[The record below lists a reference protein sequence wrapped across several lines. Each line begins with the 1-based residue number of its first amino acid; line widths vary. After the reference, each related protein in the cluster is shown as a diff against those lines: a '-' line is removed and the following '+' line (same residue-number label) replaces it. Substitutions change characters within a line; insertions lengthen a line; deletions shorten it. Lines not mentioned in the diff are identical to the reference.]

1 MTSSIVWKAKGNHFL
16 KMKTTKRT
24 LIKGTYIYYFY
35 FYATNKKHFIV
46 NTSISVKSADN
57 IRILSAAMVEKAV
70 SGHPGGAMGGA
81 DFIQILYSEFL
92 KFDPTDPSWP
102 FRDRFF
108 LDPGHMSAM
117 LYSQL
122 TLCGLMSLED
132 IKAFRQWKSITPG
145 HPEVD
150 VLRGIENT
158 SGPLGLGHAFGVGAA
173 IAERFLVER
182 FGDWMSHYSYL
193 YISDGGIQEEI
204 SQGVGRIAGFLGLGN
219 VIMFYDANDVQLS
232 TTVGEVTS
240 EDTAKKYESWHWHVV
255 TIDGN
260 DEHAIRSAIK
270 ECQAVTDKPSLIIGR
285 TVMGKGAVKEDGS
298 SHEGQVETH
307 GKPLGKSKASFS
319 KTIENLGGDA
329 ANPFVIFDEVQAY
342 YKNVL
347 ADKAASAAKEK
358 ATYQIWRDNNASK
371 AEVLDQYLSGELP
384 ALDFSK
390 ITLGTNEATRN
401 ASSKAL
407 GFLAENV
414 GNMIVSSA
422 DLSNSDM
429 TEGFLKKT
437 TAFTKGNFSGA
448 FLQAGV
454 SELTMAALCTGMA
467 LHGGVIPVCA
477 TFFAFSDYMK
487 PVLRVAALMEKPV
500 KFIWTHDAFRVGE
513 DGPTHQPIEQEA
525 QLRLLEKLKNHSGL
539 PSFVAIRPAD
549 SAETVVAWEHIL
561 HINNRPSG
569 LILSR
574 QNIVDIPSE
583 SRLEDAAQ
591 LTKGAYLVHNT
602 SDQPDIIL
610 IANGSEVATLVEAT
624 PILESEYKLKVN
636 IVSVPSEGIFR
647 TQSKDYQDTILTPGV
662 PVFGLTA
669 GLPVTLESLVK
680 DNGAVFGM
688 THFGYSAPY
697 TVLDEKFGYTSKN
710 VVSQVLQLLNI
721 Q

>member
-1 MTSSIVWKAKGNHFL
+1 MAK
-16 KMKTTKRT
+16 
-24 LIKGTYIYYFY
+24 
-35 FYATNKKHFIV
+35 
-46 NTSISVKSADN
+46 SISLKSADN
-57 IRILSAAMVEKAV
+57 IRILSAAMVEKAA

-92 KFDPTDPSWP
+92 SFDPDDTSWP

-122 TLCGLMSLED
+122 TLCGWMSLDD
-132 IKAFRQWKSITPG
+132 IKNFRQWKSVTPG

-150 VLRGIENT
+150 LKRGIENT

-182 FGDWMSHYSYL
+182 FGEWMSHYAYL

-240 EDTAKKYESWHWHVV
+240 EDTAKKYESWHWHVI

-260 DEHAIRSAIK
+260 DENEIRKAIFAAQEVK
-270 ECQAVTDKPSLIIGR
+270 DKPSLIIGR
-285 TVMGKGAVKEDGS
+285 TVMGKGAVKDDGS

-307 GKPLGKSKASFS
+307 GKPLGKSKASYV
-319 KTIENLGGDA
+319 KTIENLGGNAEDPFTIFPDVA
-329 ANPFVIFDEVQAY
+329 EYYQGVLNDKRKAAADKKAIYHQWKQANPDQ
-342 YKNVL
+342 
-347 ADKAASAAKEK
+347 SA
-358 ATYQIWRDNNASK
+358 I
-371 AEVLDQYLSGELP
+371 LDQYLAGELP
-384 ALDFSK
+384 SLDFTK
-390 ITLGTNEATRN
+390 IALGANDATRN
-401 ASSKAL
+401 ASSKVL
-407 GFLAENV
+407 GYLAENV
-414 GNMIVSSA
+414 GNIIVSSA

-429 TEGFLKKT
+429 TEGFLKKSK
-437 TAFTKGNFSGA
+437 AFRKGDFSGG

-454 SELTMAALCTGMA
+454 SELTMAALSTGMA
-467 LHGGVIPVCA
+467 LHGGVIPFCA

-525 QLRLLEKLKNHSGL
+525 QLRLLEKLHNHSGQ
-539 PSFVAIRPAD
+539 PSFVALRPGD
-549 SAETVVAWEHIL
+549 SAETVAAYEYIL
-561 HINNRPSG
+561 NTHDKPTG

-574 QNIVDIPSE
+574 QNINDIAPINGDRLSE
-583 SRLEDAAQ
+583 AKA
-591 LTKGAYLVHNT
+591 LTKGAYPVYHG
-602 SDQPDIIL
+602 SDTPDIIL
-610 IANGSEVATLVEAT
+610 IANGSEVATLMDAR
-624 PILESEYKLKVN
+624 PILESTHNLKVN
-636 IVSVPSEGIFR
+636 IVSVPSEGLFR
-647 TQSKDYQDTILTPGV
+647 QQSKEYQVATLPNGV

-680 DNGAVFGM
+680 DNGKVFGM

-697 TVLDEKFGYTSKN
+697 TVLDEKFGYTADN
-710 VVSQVLQLLNI
+710 VVKQVLSLLGK
-721 Q
+721 